1 MKMNNKDLIYVASC
15 VFTREY
21 PELSKAMQHYVR
33 ERFGVPIMR
42 CCVKNYKTQEFEDS
56 MPDWFLPE
64 WKSLPAYIDMNKD
77 KVMAYVCHNC
87 SAIFQEQMPNVQ
99 ILSLWELILNDDTF
113 VFPDFSHE
121 KMTVQDCWR
130 SRDNR
135 AEQDTVRALLRK
147 MNIEIIEQ
155 KANHENTDF
164 CGTSLYAP
172 APARN
177 LKLAPKRFVENAIGK
192 FVPHSEEEKKKL
204 MEEHCMNIVTEKVV
218 AYCHYCVEG
227 LNLGGKK
234 GLHLAELLF

>member
-1 MKMNNKDLIYVASC
+1 
-15 VFTREY
+15 
-21 PELSKAMQHYVR
+21 
-33 ERFGVPIMR
+33 
-42 CCVKNYKTQEFEDS
+42 
-56 MPDWFLPE
+56 MPDWLRPE
-64 WKSLPAYIDMNKD
+64 WKSLPAYIDMNED
-77 KVMAYVCHNC
+77 NVMVYVCHNC

-155 KANHENTDF
+155 TANYENTDF

-192 FVPHSEEEKKKL
+192 FAPHSEEEKKKL
-204 MEEHCMNIVTEKVV
+204 MEEHCMKIVTEKVV

-227 LNLGGKK
+227 LKLGGKK
-234 GLHLAELLF
+234 GLHLAELLFEPGNAKHA